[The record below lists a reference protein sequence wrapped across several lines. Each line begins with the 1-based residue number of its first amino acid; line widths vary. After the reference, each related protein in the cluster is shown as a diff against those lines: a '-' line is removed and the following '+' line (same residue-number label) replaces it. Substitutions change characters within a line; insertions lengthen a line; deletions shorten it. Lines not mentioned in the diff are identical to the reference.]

1 MVIKKLLEKYSPS
14 MSVQDLLPTVE
25 DFVYVIS
32 AKQGYEKDYGTEE
45 GTKWQKKNF
54 TKTPWGMAWNVS
66 PRGKAASELKAAR
79 YLMIAAI
86 IEWPDLESQLKRTVG
101 KTYGWTKAD
110 VEDAVKR
117 VWKPNASQMSANMSA
132 ALKQIAAA
140 SVVEAVEEPK
150 THLSEDIEKHDTLNP
165 KLFTE
170 DKYLKEEV
178 RDKVLEIVNEFIED
192 LNADEIEVAI
202 RDIILIGSNVSYNY
216 TKDSDLDIHIVVDSE
231 SLKCPENVVNALY
244 SAYRSLFNKKFDI
257 DFYGIPV
264 ELYVETENS
273 ARVSNGVY
281 SVTYDKWIKE
291 PEITDIPE
299 LDKEAFDELYQ
310 TWEAKCEDLI
320 KDIKDD
326 KLGDETRV
334 VGMIED
340 IYELRKAGIAEGEY
354 SIQNLVFKELRNNK
368 FLDDLK
374 EYKNELIAKRL
385 SLEES
390 FDARKRRDIE
400 IQLTRICGT
409 QPLIQANGMFSV
421 HGVKPNDAERIVRAL
436 RQLDFIEE
444 VHTSANGKYDFSN
457 TMNIAM
463 GQVPARLHTIS
474 GTIKF

>member
-1 MVIKKLLEKYSPS
+1 MVINKLVEKYSPS
-14 MSVQDLLPTVE
+14 MSIKDLLPTVE
-25 DFVYVIS
+25 DFVYVIE

-86 IEWPDLESQLKRTVG
+86 IEWTDLELQLKRTVG

-117 VWKPNASQMSANMSA
+117 IWKPNANQMSENMRE

-140 SVVEAVEEPK
+140 SVVESVEEPK
-150 THLSEDIEKHDTLNP
+150 TQLAEDIEKHDTLNP

-170 DKYLKEEV
+170 DNYLKEEV
-178 RDKVLEIVNEFIED
+178 RDKILEIVDEFIED
-192 LNADEIEVAI
+192 LSADEVEVAI
-202 RDIILIGSNVSYNY
+202 QDIILIGSNVSYNY
-216 TKDSDLDIHIVVDSE
+216 TKDSDLDIHIVVDSK
-231 SLKCPENVVNALY
+231 SLKCPEHIVNALY

-257 DFYGIPV
+257 DFYGIPI

-281 SVTYDKWIKE
+281 SVTNDKWIKE

-299 LDKEAFDELYQ
+299 LDKDAFDELYH

-320 KDIKDD
+320 KDVEAD

-354 SIQNLVFKELRNNK
+354 SLQNLVFKELRNNN

-385 SLEES
+385 SLAES
-390 FDARKRRDIE
+390 FDARKRREIE
-400 IQLTRICGT
+400 LQIARVCGN
-409 QPLIQANGMFSV
+409 QPLIQSNGMFSI

-444 VHTSANGKYDFSN
+444 VHTTANGKYDFSN
-457 TMNIAM
+457 TLGIAV
-463 GQVPARLHTIS
+463 GQMPARLHTIS
-474 GTIKF
+474 GTIKL